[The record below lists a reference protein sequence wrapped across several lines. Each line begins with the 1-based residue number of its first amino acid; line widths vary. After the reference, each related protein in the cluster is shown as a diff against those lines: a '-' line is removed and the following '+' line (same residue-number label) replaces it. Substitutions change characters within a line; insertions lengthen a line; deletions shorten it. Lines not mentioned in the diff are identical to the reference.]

1 MDFGRV
7 LTAMVTPF
15 SKDNTINFEE
25 TSRLVEHLIAT
36 GTEGIVVCG
45 TTGESPTLSHDE
57 KLDLFKHVVKT
68 ASGRA
73 KVIAGTGGNNTE
85 ASILLTKEAADCGV
99 DGIMQVT
106 PSYNKPNQRGL
117 YAHFAAI
124 AKSTSL
130 PIMLYNIP
138 GRSACNLE
146 AETTIALSKIA
157 NIISVKEASGNFNQA
172 SEIIKQT
179 HDDFTVYCGDDSL
192 TLPMLSIGAHGIVSV
207 AAHVIG
213 REISDMVAAFN
224 AGDHK
229 KAAEMH
235 CDLLPIMTGMFIAP
249 SPAPVKAAL
258 KLKGIDAGGLRLP
271 LVGLSDEEQTIVENL
286 FR

>member
-1 MDFGRV
+1 MDFGKV

-15 SKDNTINFEE
+15 SKDNTINFEQ
-25 TSRLVEHLIAT
+25 TTKLVEHLIAT

-57 KLDLFKHVVKT
+57 KLELFKHVIKIS
-68 ASGRA
+68 AGRA

-85 ASILLTKEAADCGV
+85 ASILLTKEAAACGV
-99 DGIMQVT
+99 DAIMQVT

-124 AKSTSL
+124 AASTTL

-146 AETTIALSKIA
+146 AETTIALSKID
-157 NIISVKEASGNFNQA
+157 NIVSVKEASGNFNQA
-172 SEIIKQT
+172 SEIMRQT
-179 HDDFTVYCGDDSL
+179 ADDFLVYCGDDSL
-192 TLPMLSIGAHGIVSV
+192 TLPMLAIGAHGIVSV

-213 REISDMVAAFN
+213 REISDMVSAFN
-224 AGDHK
+224 TGEHQ
-229 KAAEMH
+229 KAAKMH
-235 CDLLPIMTGMFIAP
+235 QELLPIMTGMFIAP

-271 LVGLSDEEQTIVENL
+271 LVELSDDEQKIVENL
-286 FR
+286 FK

>member
-1 MDFGRV
+1 MDFGKV

-15 SKDNTINFEE
+15 SKDNTINFEQ
-25 TSRLVEHLIAT
+25 TTKLVEHLIAT

-57 KLDLFKHVVKT
+57 KLELFKHVVKIS
-68 ASGRA
+68 AGRA

-85 ASILLTKEAADCGV
+85 ASILLTKEAAACGV
-99 DGIMQVT
+99 DAIMQVT

-124 AKSTSL
+124 AASTTL

-146 AETTIALSKIA
+146 AETTIALSKID
-157 NIISVKEASGNFNQA
+157 NIVSVKEASGNFNQA
-172 SEIIKQT
+172 SEIMRQT
-179 HDDFTVYCGDDSL
+179 ADDFLVYCGDDSL
-192 TLPMLSIGAHGIVSV
+192 TLPMLAIGAHGIVSV

-213 REISDMVAAFN
+213 REISDMVSAFN
-224 AGDHK
+224 TGEHQ
-229 KAAEMH
+229 KAAKMH
-235 CDLLPIMTGMFIAP
+235 QELLPIMTGMFIAP

-271 LVGLSDEEQTIVENL
+271 LVELSDDEQKIVENL
-286 FR
+286 FK